1 MIHVNVMFCDIWN
14 TVQIHSV
21 SGGGDLFLTLWRS
34 CVVQCIAPC
43 HAAYMTVI
51 NAIMKDIRHAKVLM

>member
-1 MIHVNVMFCDIWN
+1 MRLSCSVTFGTLCN
-14 TVQIHSV
+14 IHSV
-21 SGGGDLFLTLWRS
+21 SGSGDLFLTLWRS

-51 NAIMKDIRHAKVLM
+51 NAIIKDIRHAKVLM